1 MSFVASV
8 VSPVVDFVGD
18 VVEGAVDFVGN
29 AVESVVNV
37 ISDPFDDPL
46 ATIMTA
52 AAVYTGYNAWTA
64 APAAAAP
71 GSYAAVSGP
80 MFNTA
85 IPATTGIGV
94 SSAGVLTPG
103 LTSAVSQSALAN
115 AAGSTFAFT
124 GGMTGSALSL
134 AEAGALGVSPGAGFV
149 GVGAE
154 SAAGSMTGSVWGAT
168 APTFMQQATKAV
180 VDPINEIITD
190 PDPVGKVWEK
200 VVDKGAQ
207 TFVEENL
214 GMADNELGSLGQFGQ
229 WSPTIGYQSGGDP
242 ASGSAQSYPSFTR
255 AETGI
260 LGDPFNLEGRDLGL
274 TVSNL
279 SNMLQQQ
286 QTPAFPLPQ
295 MPGAFRGGGIG
306 AEQQRALLDPNY
318 NASQVQQPMLEA
330 LTAQLGAGAQRRG
343 LETTPSGLAAGIAP
357 LMEQFQRNR
366 LADLQAGAGLD
377 LQARGQGIQGRG
389 QDIQALLG
397 QQDVSTAADVAR
409 KNITL
414 NSLLA
419 LAQMSK
425 PQIVGGTTSFEE
437 KRGGTAPSVGFSGA
451 VPVGG
456 IAQAGWDKL
465 IKPAAEGVFGWLGD
479 LF

>member
-1 MSFVASV
+1 MGFVADAIGG
-8 VSPVVDFVGD
+8 VVDFVGD
-18 VVEGAVDFVGN
+18 VFETAVDFVGN
-29 AVESVVNV
+29 AVESAVNV

-46 ATIMTA
+46 ATVMLA

-71 GSYAAVSGP
+71 GTYSAVAGP

-85 IPATTGIGV
+85 IPASTGIGI

-103 LTSAVSQSALAN
+103 LTSAVSQAALAN

-124 GGMTGSALSL
+124 GGMTGAALSL
-134 AEAGALGVSPGAGFV
+134 AEAGALGVSPGAGFA
-149 GVGAE
+149 GVGAQ

-168 APTFMQQATKAV
+168 APTFMQQATQAV

-190 PDPVGKVWEK
+190 PNPVEAVW
-200 VVDKGAQ
+200 DKIADQGAE
-207 TFVEENL
+207 TFIQENL

-242 ASGSAQSYPSFTR
+242 GSSTAQSYPSFTR

-279 SNMLQQQ
+279 SSMLQQQ

-306 AEQQRALLDPNY
+306 AEQQRALMDPNY
-318 NASQVQQPMLEA
+318 NASQIQQPMLEA
-330 LTAQLGAGAQRRG
+330 LTNQLGANAQIRG
-343 LETTPSGLAAGIAP
+343 LETTPQGLAAGIAP
-357 LMEQFQRNR
+357 QMYQFGRDR
-366 LADLQAGAGLD
+366 LADLGTAADLD
-377 LQARGQGIQGRG
+377 LRARQQGVEGRTA
-389 QDIQALLG
+389 DIQAMLG

-437 KRGGTAPSVGFSGA
+437 KRGGTAPSVGFSGQ

-456 IAQAGWDKL
+456 IAEAGWDL
-465 IKPAAEGVFGWLGD
+465 LKPVASGVGNWLGG
-479 LF
+479 LFT